1 MLVTLLGRSTT
12 VRGRDQKRTGGE
24 CYVSDA
30 ATLPIWWC
38 AWHRN
43 THGRF
48 TASEARRGKMAI
60 LRGRFLSG
68 IGTVLLVGLLTACGL
83 AESGG
88 GDGSVTLRL
97 SHQWPGASEGEG
109 DFRAVLAQRFAQQV
123 KERTN
128 GDVTV
133 RIYPNNSLIEDPEQQ
148 YQAMEE
154 GTTQMSVFPL
164 DYASGDVPAFSIT
177 LMPAM
182 VRNHA
187 QAQNWQDAEIGRKVE
202 EMTEENGIKVLT
214 WVWNAGAIGVKEGD
228 PVVSPGNVQS
238 GMVTRAAGPRVEQ
251 MLERVGFGLASMD
264 SSEIYNAMQT
274 GTLDSAI
281 TSTSSFSSYRLYE
294 QVNSYTSPTG
304 GNTFWFMFEPLI
316 ISMEEF
322 EQLTPEQQKIFE
334 EEGAELQEYAYTAS
348 EEDDVRVDKEFEEAG
363 VKVVPMDAKSFAEW
377 QQVSQPV
384 WDDFARDVDG
394 GQEMIELASNVP
406 DN

>member
-1 MLVTLLGRSTT
+1 MPAAEKLG
-12 VRGRDQKRTGGE
+12 E
-24 CYVSDA
+24 
-30 ATLPIWWC
+30 
-38 AWHRN
+38 
-43 THGRF
+43 
-48 TASEARRGKMAI
+48 GKMKT
-60 LRGRFLSG
+60 LRRRFLCA
-68 IGTVLLVGLLTACGL
+68 IGAVLLVGLLSACGL

-88 GDGSVTLRL
+88 GGGGKVLLRL

-109 DFRAVLAQRFAQQV
+109 DFRAVLAQRFAEQV

-128 GDVTV
+128 GEVTI

-148 YQAMEE
+148 FQAMEQ
-154 GTTQMSVFPL
+154 GTTQMSVYPL
-164 DYASGDVPAFSIT
+164 DYASGDVPEFSIT

-182 VRNHA
+182 VRNHT
-187 QAQNWQDAEIGRKVE
+187 QAQNWQEAKIGRKVE
-202 EMTEENGIKVLT
+202 EMAEENGIKILT
-214 WVWNAGAIGVKEGD
+214 WVWNAGAIGVKEGS
-228 PVVSPGNVQS
+228 PVVSPEDVRS

-322 EQLTPEQQKIFE
+322 EKLTPEQQKIFE
-334 EEGAELQEYAYTAS
+334 EEGAELQEYAYKAS
-348 EEDDVRVDKEFEEAG
+348 QEDDVRVDKEFEEAG
-363 VKVVPMDAKSFAEW
+363 VKVVPMDHKSFVEW

-384 WDDFARDVDG
+384 WDDFAADVEG
-394 GQEMIELASNVP
+394 GQELIELASNVP